1 MAELVS
7 PLESNSV
14 QNLFAFSI
22 YCASSA
28 WANNHFY
35 KLVQVLL
42 ISKIIEENFVSGLSQ
57 METEF
62 DLKVF
67 SVRIIICL
75 RCIAHM
81 CCGREQVTHCGL
93 LYTLMYPVR

>member
-7 PLESNSV
+7 PLESNLI
-14 QNLFAFSI
+14 QNLFALSI

-28 WANNHFY
+28 WVNNNFY

-42 ISKIIEENFVSGLSQ
+42 ISKIIEETFVSSLSQ

-67 SVRIIICL
+67 SVRKIICL
-75 RCIAHM
+75 LCIAHM
-81 CCGREQVTHCGL
+81 CFGHEQVTHCGL